1 MSDNE
6 LIMLQVSM
14 ALYGC
19 DVPNS
24 RKDEDKE
31 RRETIFEIVAPY
43 CLSAEDI
50 VAVNEYSDHIRDLWL
65 ASFTSS
71 QNVMIFS
78 KLMSTVKD
86 HFRTYFPHKAAS
98 PKASL
103 GRKVGLMPGQSI
115 LDR

>member
-1 MSDNE
+1 MSNHE

-31 RRETIFEIVAPY
+31 RRNTIFDIVAPY

-50 VAVNEYSDHIRDLWL
+50 VVVDECSDHIRDL
-65 ASFTSS
+65 
-71 QNVMIFS
+71 
-78 KLMSTVKD
+78 
-86 HFRTYFPHKAAS
+86 
-98 PKASL
+98 
-103 GRKVGLMPGQSI
+103 
-115 LDR
+115 